1 MSTSM
6 DAATSLPAAS
16 VPAARL
22 GGIALMLGGIAF
34 FAGGMT
40 HPSDSGAGTKVEQ
53 LYHAYTHG
61 SWYPSHTLLLASFAL
76 FAVAIL
82 LLRKRSDLGAGM
94 RRLVNVVSVIAVV
107 ATVGMAAHLLS
118 AFGAESIANGQ
129 PSPIYYIQVWNETI
143 LNTLWGL
150 GIIALAVA
158 GGVSGILGNRITIP
172 LAVVGGAAW
181 CLATATI
188 AFTDQFDPLFPVSSL
203 IAVWAVVAGLMWA
216 LRGGSATTSRA

>member
-16 VPAARL
+16 VPAARI
-22 GGIALMLGGIAF
+22 GGIALILGGIAF

-40 HPSDSGAGTKVEQ
+40 HPSDSGAGTKIEQ
-53 LYHAYTHG
+53 LYHAYTHA

-82 LLRKRSDLGAGM
+82 ALRKRRSLGIGM
-94 RRLVNVVSVIAVV
+94 MRVVSVVRIIAIV

-118 AFGAESIANGQ
+118 ALGAESIANGQ
-129 PSPIYYIQVWNETI
+129 PSLVYHIQVWNETI

-158 GGVSGILGNRITIP
+158 GGLTGTLGNRITIP
-172 LAVVGGAAW
+172 LAVVGGGAW

-203 IAVWAVVAGLMWA
+203 ITVWAVVAGLMWA
-216 LRGGSATTSRA
+216 LRGSPAPKSRT